1 MIKNENSKINCNR
14 INSSNSYC
22 GIGIYIYAD
31 IQTQH
36 GMTVEKYCEKYDC
49 HIVEY
54 KYYDADTIYA
64 ILEDNNGNSCGSI
77 KMHSNYVLN
86 IVELDTSNFHPPGGL

>member
-1 MIKNENSKINCNR
+1 MKTQKLIVIGL
-14 INSSNSYC
+14 IAVIAIV

-54 KYYDADTIYA
+54 KYMMP
-64 ILEDNNGNSCGSI
+64 ILYMRYLKIIMEI
-77 KMHSNYVLN
+77 VAAVLKC
-86 IVELDTSNFHPPGGL
+86 IQIMY

>member
-1 MIKNENSKINCNR
+1 MKTQKLIVIGL
-14 INSSNSYC
+14 IAVIAIV

-49 HIVEY
+49 
-54 KYYDADTIYA
+54 
-64 ILEDNNGNSCGSI
+64 L
-77 KMHSNYVLN
+77 
-86 IVELDTSNFHPPGGL
+86 

>member
-1 MIKNENSKINCNR
+1 MKTQKLIVIGL
-14 INSSNSYC
+14 IAVIAIV

-49 HIVEY
+49 HIVVTRVIFV
-54 KYYDADTIYA
+54 KATLDQGKKICFIFRIVPNFSFT
-64 ILEDNNGNSCGSI
+64 SI
-77 KMHSNYVLN
+77 SDLKRWP
-86 IVELDTSNFHPPGGL
+86 SNFKVKNDGLKI

>member
-1 MIKNENSKINCNR
+1 MKTQKLIVIGL
-14 INSSNSYC
+14 IAVIAIV

-54 KYYDADTIYA
+54 KYYDAD
-64 ILEDNNGNSCGSI
+64 GNSCGSI
-77 KMHSNYVLN
+77 KMHSNYILN

>member
-1 MIKNENSKINCNR
+1 MQISKHNMAWLLRNI
-14 INSSNSYC
+14 
-22 GIGIYIYAD
+22 
-31 IQTQH
+31 
-36 GMTVEKYCEKYDC
+36 VKKYDC

>member
-1 MIKNENSKINCNR
+1 MKTQKLIVIGL
-14 INSSNSYC
+14 IAVIAIV

-54 KYYDADTIYA
+54 NIMMP
-64 ILEDNNGNSCGSI
+64 ILYMRYLKIIMEI
-77 KMHSNYVLN
+77 VAAVLKC
-86 IVELDTSNFHPPGGL
+86 IQIMY

>member
-1 MIKNENSKINCNR
+1 MKTQKLIVIGL
-14 INSSNSYC
+14 IAVIAIV

-49 HIVEY
+49 HIAEY
-54 KYYDADTIYA
+54 KYYDDDTIYA
-64 ILEDNNGNSCGSI
+64 ILEDNHGNSCGSI
-77 KMHSNYVLN
+77 KMHLNYVLN